1 MCKIRFSITGYIIKL
16 PLFISRIGI
25 VEESAIRELKERLYA
40 NKIALMAAFEE
51 TDKEKT
57 GELKTEIRE
66 HESKVQWTSS
76 SSHPTPNRHII
87 LFLDKATREI

>member
-1 MCKIRFSITGYIIKL
+1 M

-66 HESKVQWTSS
+66 HE
-76 SSHPTPNRHII
+76 
-87 LFLDKATREI
+87 

>member
-1 MCKIRFSITGYIIKL
+1 MQNTLQYNWVHLIKL

-66 HESKVQWTSS
+66 HE
-76 SSHPTPNRHII
+76 
-87 LFLDKATREI
+87 